1 MKQKKKKQRIIIWI
15 SSFLILCIGTGGYLW
30 FRNQRITIA
39 KEYFEDSSRLLSEF
53 HKQKTLYQ
61 KVDFLMHKLPDSDK
75 KSLFCTYSYDRDFQ
89 DNGWRNAN
97 IISIDIS
104 RTTGKYDTD
113 GYEVVCIDP
122 LSSKESPQHRKNICS
137 LLIKDKS
144 DNYWLEVNNN
154 WDIVECGISNS
165 DKSVPKNQQKKL
177 IEISKKNVDLLFKTV
192 EKDMRQCKERTKKIL
207 KGYHVDVD

>member
-1 MKQKKKKQRIIIWI
+1 MKQRKKKQRIIIWI
-15 SSFLILCIGTGGYLW
+15 SSFLIICIGIGGYLW

-75 KSLFCTYSYDRDFQ
+75 NSPFCRYGYDRNYP

-97 IISIDIS
+97 ITSIDIQM
-104 RTTGKYDTD
+104 TTKKYDTD
-113 GYEVVCIDP
+113 GYEVICIAP
-122 LSSKESPQHRKNICS
+122 RSPKENPQHRRNICW
-137 LLIKDKS
+137 LRIKDKS
-144 DNYWLEVNNN
+144 NNYWLEVNNN

-177 IEISKKNVDLLFKTV
+177 IEISKKMWIYYLKPWKRIYDNVKNV
-192 EKDMRQCKERTKKIL
+192 PRK
-207 KGYHVDVD
+207 H